1 MRALNNW
8 EPLADTMGISYA
20 NVQRMLVAVVAIT
33 IITAIMTREAF
44 TTAWT
49 AIALSAIV
57 GFIWGVSHRETTFKH
72 LGVNSYGFLNL
83 FSFAVVTI
91 IFAEWCMTMWGTDS
105 RVGIYALSVTTI
117 ATFWWSIEM
126 MEPTVVKD
134 NE

>member
-72 LGVNSYGFLNL
+72 LGVNSYGFLNV
-83 FSFAVVTI
+83 FSFAIVTI